1 MKQLFVTPFLPQKNA
16 PQAGHRLA
24 FDYLTKQSAES
35 EVDVLVISRF
45 AIDEKNIEFHGNV
58 GRVYIKK
65 VNRLDMI
72 PPFLANPLG
81 FSPRFFTRYRKSIG
95 DFLCDLVEK
104 NGYDSVRL
112 EFSQSF
118 AYARDLRARF
128 GDRIEIV
135 LSMHDVQIQVVLRI
149 RSVEGRL
156 FARQTFDLEQQILK
170 LADKVLVL
178 SNKDAQ
184 LVNALYP
191 GVNSLQVLPISLPA
205 FVNGIKRSKATVK
218 KGNILFWGA
227 MQRRENEEALLNF
240 VESTFL
246 PLRRRGLPLKLFV
259 VGSDPSERVKRLM
272 SDDICV
278 TGFVD
283 DPRKYFEAADI
294 GVVPLLSG
302 AGVKLKTLEMLAAR
316 LPVVSTPLGAEG
328 VDYTG
333 TLLSVCEID
342 EFPKVIERLYL
353 EGMQD
358 IDASEALQA

>member
-35 EVDVLVISRF
+35 DVDVLIISRF
-45 AIDEKNIEFHGNV
+45 PVDEKDIEFRANVGNV
-58 GRVYIKK
+58 YIRKT
-65 VNRLDMI
+65 NLLDMI
-72 PPFLANPLG
+72 PPFLAHPLR
-81 FSPRFFTRYRKSIG
+81 FAPRFFTRYRKSIS

-128 GDRIEIV
+128 GDRIELV
-135 LSMHDVQIQVVLRI
+135 LGMHDVQIQVVLRI
-149 RSVEGRL
+149 KTVEGRL
-156 FARQTFDLEQQILK
+156 FARQTFDLEQEILK

-191 GVNSLQVLPISLPA
+191 GVNSLQVLPIPLPA
-205 FVNGIKRSKATVK
+205 FMSNIKRTKDTVQR
-218 KGNILFWGA
+218 GNILFWGA
-227 MQRRENEEALLNF
+227 MKRRENEEALLNF
-240 VESTFL
+240 IESTFL

-259 VGSDPSERVKRLM
+259 VGSDPSERVKRLS

-278 TGFVD
+278 TGFVE
-283 DPRKYFEAADI
+283 DPKTYFEAADI

-302 AGVKLKTLEMLAAR
+302 AGVKLKTLEMLAAK

-328 VDYTG
+328 VDYHG
-333 TLLSVCEID
+333 SLLNVCEIEAFAD
-342 EFPKVIERLYL
+342 VIERLYL

-358 IDASEALQA
+358 VDAPIALQA